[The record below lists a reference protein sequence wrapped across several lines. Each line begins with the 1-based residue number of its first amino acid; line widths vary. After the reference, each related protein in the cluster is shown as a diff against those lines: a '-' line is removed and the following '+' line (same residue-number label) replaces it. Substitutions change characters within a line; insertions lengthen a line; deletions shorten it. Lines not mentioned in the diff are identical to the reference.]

1 MTNNLLIKPLVSEY
15 KLIDQY
21 YSDGF
26 RITEFLLDG
35 TLNVTMIPWRPII
48 WSQKPTGIAAK
59 EITKLITLMESK
71 RKSDPIVVG

>member
-1 MTNNLLIKPLVSEY
+1 
-15 KLIDQY
+15 
-21 YSDGF
+21 
-26 RITEFLLDG
+26 
-35 TLNVTMIPWRPII
+35 MIPWRSII